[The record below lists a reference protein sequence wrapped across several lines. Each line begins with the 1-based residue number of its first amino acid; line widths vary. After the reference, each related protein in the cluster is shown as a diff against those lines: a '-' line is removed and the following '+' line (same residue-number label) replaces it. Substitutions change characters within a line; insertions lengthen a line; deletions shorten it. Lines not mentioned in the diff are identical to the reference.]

1 MLESSVSAL
10 NSGTSDRFSFFK
22 IFFFSTLPFIKE
34 MQQRQTRKVFF
45 VKQTG
50 QSHAAKVEQRV
61 SC

>member
-22 IFFFSTLPFIKE
+22 IFFSTLPFIKE